1 MGFFLGQICLGEAV
15 QSGSRG
21 TGDYP
26 AFLLITSVWESYA
39 DEKSR
44 ILIGKLTHLEIR
56 EYVSSPT
63 KPTLGLRL
71 QFPRGNSLA
80 CILHWTAKNNDF
92 RCKTKEFSQKAV
104 FKVKGT
110 IWSWNESWTD
120 SQGRAEWGG
129 AHSEITSIW
138 SLCLRLFPLFLL
150 LSIYLLKDEKAKKV
164 SGKQTA
170 IREAIEKIM
179 LRTQSN
185 FIIVKN
191 EVHQGSRILWYW
203 NVWKIPMTNLGWWNQ
218 KSKRILGRNI

>member
-1 MGFFLGQICLGEAV
+1 MFYNDDDGDRFKALDGLVLFWFKDMFLPTWVFCCCFCFCQICLGEAV

-21 TGDYP
+21 TEDYP

-92 RCKTKEFSQKAV
+92 RCKTKESSQKAV

-110 IWSWNESWTD
+110 IWSWNESCTD
-120 SQGRAEWGG
+120 GQGRAEWGG
-129 AHSEITSIW
+129 AHLEITSSW
-138 SLCLRLFPLFLL
+138 SLCLRRFPLFLL
-150 LSIYLLKDEKAKKV
+150 LSIL
-164 SGKQTA
+164 S
-170 IREAIEKIM
+170 
-179 LRTQSN
+179 S
-185 FIIVKN
+185 
-191 EVHQGSRILWYW
+191 
-203 NVWKIPMTNLGWWNQ
+203 
-218 KSKRILGRNI
+218 